1 VNDDKQPKSKPA
13 TDPNAPSDEDENPWD
28 DDAGARTLATD
39 GPSFELPSNI
49 PSPITV
55 PPPAIPV
62 APRALGG
69 KPRAQTMIG
78 FGPPGPALPTPV
90 ASPVASPAPIA
101 AAPAVAAPPPAAAPP
116 PGNGGAWSPSNQR
129 EDGPT
134 MAAASPAL
142 ASRPLRDD
150 LVSPRQSPPASSGYR
165 PQASIDKDADT
176 MAALVADP
184 RDARYELPSL
194 DTPDSESEETTRAV
208 SRDELIRHQDASVVI
223 GEDAM
228 GDEATLA
235 VAPGQLG
242 DLGID
247 PAISAALAESLG
259 EPRREGSQ
267 PHLGSAP
274 AVPAAS
280 PHAFHNESPG
290 QPQQPQSWGGQAAP
304 PFFDPR
310 HAQHAQA
317 QHPGAM
323 QGYDPMLPGPPS
335 SPGFPP
341 SGQHPVMPPHQGYPM
356 QGYGDP
362 RPNANAPTNQGQRP
376 PMGGPYGM
384 GGPGQPAWMMPSP
397 AGSAGR
403 SKFTP
408 QVIMLVSVGA
418 VCLAIFIIGIVLFV
432 TTKF

>member
-1 VNDDKQPKSKPA
+1 MGVA
-13 TDPNAPSDEDENPWD
+13 
-28 DDAGARTLATD
+28 
-39 GPSFELPSNI
+39 
-49 PSPITV
+49 
-55 PPPAIPV
+55 PPAVIR
-62 APRALGG
+62 APTQSSTSL
-69 KPRAQTMIG
+69 MEH
-78 FGPPGPALPTPV
+78 
-90 ASPVASPAPIA
+90 
-101 AAPAVAAPPPAAAPP
+101 APPRPGAAESHDSSNPPP

-176 MAALVADP
+176 MAALVAADP

-194 DTPDSESEETTRAV
+194 DTPDSEGEETTRAV

-274 AVPAAS
+274 AFPAAP
-280 PHAFHNESPG
+280 PHAFHNQSPG
-290 QPQQPQSWGGQAAP
+290 QPQQPQSWGGEAAA

-323 QGYDPMLPGPPS
+323 QGYDPMLPGPQS

-384 GGPGQPAWMMPSP
+384 GGPGQPAWMTPSP
-397 AGSAGR
+397 AGSAGG